1 MEQFCVEEDFLFRIS
16 AKSLLAA
23 FSTQKSFNFKLIK
36 LLESEVS
43 SLLDLLK
50 STSKDPKKVIQVASS
65 LKDCIILHV
74 RYTEVEF
81 IVSNLLKN
89 NPDYQKIFYN
99 CCAYEAVDLL
109 ATVHPS
115 IQSSVENLIALIM
128 GEDLSV
134 ADLNSS

>member
-23 FSTQKSFNFKLIK
+23 FSVKKSFNFK

-50 STSKDPKKVIQVASS
+50 STSKDPKKVIQVVSS
-65 LKDCIILHV
+65 LKDCITLHV

-115 IQSSVENLIALIM
+115 IQSRVENLIALIM